1 MRCIII
7 DDDKLTRTALGKFI
21 EQRPDLK
28 LVGEFSDAVSAIP
41 VIKNEKIDLIFLDMV
56 MPKMTGIEL
65 LDQLD
70 ELPQIIIVSDY
81 KEYAV
86 EGFNYNVT
94 DYLTKPITKDRFA
107 SAMDKVLQRS
117 VFEQVK
123 KESYHSIAVKQRS
136 GFINI
141 STDEILYVEGF
152 GDYVNVHLQEGRKVT
167 VLSTIKSMEDQ
178 LAGYSFM
185 RIHRSYIANLKK
197 IDRIVENNVFPHVY
211 DDLLE
216 KCDYDNLYIH
226 EDNRLGLRQSIATR
240 SKGLTQM
247 VKEFESERL
256 EICDFDVVAMLQD
269 LHLYDKQRSN

>member
-1 MRCIII
+1 MKCIVI
-7 DDDKLTRTALGKFI
+7 DDDKLTRTALSKFI

-28 LVGEFSDAVSAIP
+28 LIGEFSDALSAIP
-41 VIKNEKIDLIFLDMV
+41 VIKKEDIDLIFLDMV

-65 LDQLD
+65 LNQFE
-70 ELPQIIIVSDY
+70 ELPQIIIISDY

-94 DYLTKPITKDRFA
+94 DYLTKPITKDRFS

-123 KESYHSIAVKQRS
+123 NETYHSIAVKQRS
-136 GFINI
+136 GYINI

-167 VLSTIKSMEDQ
+167 VLSTIKAMDEQ
-178 LAGYSFM
+178 LSEYSFM

-197 IDRIVENNVFPHVY
+197 VDRIVENDVFISSRSIPVSRTY
-211 DDLLE
+211 RSTLMKLFKE
-216 KCDYDNLYIH
+216 KNL
-226 EDNRLGLRQSIATR
+226 S
-240 SKGLTQM
+240 
-247 VKEFESERL
+247 
-256 EICDFDVVAMLQD
+256 
-269 LHLYDKQRSN
+269 

>member
-1 MRCIII
+1 MKCIVI

-28 LVGEFSDAVSAIP
+28 LIDEFSDALSAIP
-41 VIKNEKIDLIFLDMV
+41 AIKNKNIDLIFLDMV

-65 LDQLD
+65 LNQFE

-94 DYLTKPITKDRFA
+94 DYLTKPVTKDRFS

-123 KESYHSIAVKQRS
+123 NETYHSIAVKQRS
-136 GFINI
+136 GYINI

-167 VLSTIKSMEDQ
+167 VLSTIKAMDEQ
-178 LAGYSFM
+178 LADFSFM

-197 IDRIVENNVFPHVY
+197 IDRILENNVFILNRSIPVSRTY
-211 DDLLE
+211 RSTLMKLFKE
-216 KCDYDNLYIH
+216 KNL
-226 EDNRLGLRQSIATR
+226 S
-240 SKGLTQM
+240 
-247 VKEFESERL
+247 
-256 EICDFDVVAMLQD
+256 
-269 LHLYDKQRSN
+269 

>member
-1 MRCIII
+1 MFTLAQRLIHYQNKKIYCRMKCIVI

-28 LVGEFSDAVSAIP
+28 LIGEFSDAISAIP
-41 VIKNEKIDLIFLDMV
+41 TIKNEKIDLIFLDMV

-65 LDQLD
+65 LNQFD
-70 ELPQIIIVSDY
+70 ELPQIIIISDY

-94 DYLTKPITKDRFA
+94 DYLTKPITKDRFS

-123 KESYHSIAVKQRS
+123 NESYHSIAVKQRS
-136 GFINI
+136 GYINI

-167 VLSTIKSMEDQ
+167 VLSTIKAMEQQ
-178 LAGYSFM
+178 LADYSFM

-197 IDRIVENNVFPHVY
+197 VDRIVENDVHISTRTIPVSRTYRSTLMKLFK
-211 DDLLE
+211 E
-216 KCDYDNLYIH
+216 KNL
-226 EDNRLGLRQSIATR
+226 S
-240 SKGLTQM
+240 
-247 VKEFESERL
+247 
-256 EICDFDVVAMLQD
+256 
-269 LHLYDKQRSN
+269 

>member
-1 MRCIII
+1 MKCIVI

-28 LVGEFSDAVSAIP
+28 LVGEFSDALTSIP
-41 VIKNEKIDLIFLDMV
+41 AIKNDQIDLIFLDMV

-65 LDQLD
+65 LNQF
-70 ELPQIIIVSDY
+70 ESLPQIIIISDY

-94 DYLTKPITKDRFA
+94 DYLTKPITKDRFS

-123 KESYHSIAVKQRS
+123 NETYHSIAVKQRS
-136 GFINI
+136 GYINI

-167 VLSTIKSMEDQ
+167 VLSTIKAMDEQ
-178 LAGYSFM
+178 LADYSFM

-197 IDRIVENNVFPHVY
+197 VDRIVENDVF
-211 DDLLE
+211 
-216 KCDYDNLYIH
+216 I
-226 EDNRLGLRQSIATR
+226 STR
-240 SKGLTQM
+240 SIPVSRTYRSTLMKLF
-247 VKEFESERL
+247 KEKKLS
-256 EICDFDVVAMLQD
+256 
-269 LHLYDKQRSN
+269 

>member
-1 MRCIII
+1 MKCIVI
-7 DDDKLTRTALGKFI
+7 DDDKLTRTALSKFI

-28 LVGEFSDAVSAIP
+28 LIGEFADALSAIP
-41 VIKNEKIDLIFLDMV
+41 AIKKEDIDLIFLDMV

-65 LDQLD
+65 LNQFED
-70 ELPQIIIVSDY
+70 LPQIIIISDY

-94 DYLTKPITKDRFA
+94 DYLTKPITKDRFS

-123 KESYHSIAVKQRS
+123 NETYHSIAVKQRS
-136 GFINI
+136 GYINI

-167 VLSTIKSMEDQ
+167 VLSTIKAMDEQ
-178 LAGYSFM
+178 LSEYSFM

-197 IDRIVENNVFPHVY
+197 VDRIVENDVFISSRSIPVSRTY
-211 DDLLE
+211 RSTLMKLFKE
-216 KCDYDNLYIH
+216 KNL
-226 EDNRLGLRQSIATR
+226 S
-240 SKGLTQM
+240 
-247 VKEFESERL
+247 
-256 EICDFDVVAMLQD
+256 
-269 LHLYDKQRSN
+269 